1 MWIAVFAGF
10 LLSIIIPLVHKL
22 LPRFS
27 GIVFSLLPG
36 SLFIYFLT
44 LMPAVLGGDGLIVSY
59 DWIPAL
65 GIEIGFFLDGL
76 SLFFALLITGFGFF
90 IFLYASAYLAGH
102 RYFDRFYI
110 YLYLFMSSMLGLV
123 LSGNLMSMFVFWELT
138 SLSSYMLIGFYNE
151 SETSRKNALQAMLV
165 TVFGGLAMLAGIIL
179 AGMISGSYRFT
190 ELLAD
195 NQLLK
200 EHPWYLA
207 ALILI
212 LVGAFTK
219 SAQFPFHFWLPNAM
233 AAPAPVSAYLH
244 STTMVKA
251 GIYLLARI
259 NPIFGGTPEWMYILA
274 TVGGITMFTGAFFA
288 IQYTDLKKILAY
300 TTISALGIMVFL
312 IGMGTTLAIQ
322 AAMVF
327 LLAHAL
333 YKGTLFLVTGNI
345 DHETGTRDVT
355 ALSGLARKLPYTA
368 FAAVL
373 ASMSMAGVL
382 PFFGFISKEFFY
394 EAAIEFSAG
403 NLLIMAAV
411 FITGVIFT
419 ALAIEIGYRIFFGPL
434 KETPKKSHEAP
445 FLMYIGPVFIASL
458 GLIGG
463 LFAEPLIQPILV
475 STATAVLNL
484 EHVLQLMLW
493 HGFTVV
499 LLLSALT
506 LLSGMLVYRERGR
519 IRSWCGHLQPFYR
532 FGPESGYGSLIPGL
546 LTVATAQTKFFQN
559 GSLRNYISSII
570 GFFVAFM
577 LLTLLTHPAGFSFAD
592 RLAIA
597 TGVRAYE
604 VIMLALIVVAFFV
617 IVRATSRLTALA
629 AMGVLGYGIAV
640 VFIFYGAPDVAM
652 TQFLIETLT
661 VVLFVLILH
670 RLPSFIIKKQFEG
683 AGYIVVSAAFGLM
696 MAYLLLMITGYPLD
710 SELRAF
716 YAEESL
722 PLGKGRNVVNV
733 ILVDFR
739 QLDTL
744 GEIVVLAIAGIGIY
758 SMIKVKSAE
767 EGGTPK

>member
-22 LPRFS
+22 MPRIS
-27 GIVFSLLPG
+27 GIIFSLLPG

-44 LMPAVLGGDGLIVSY
+44 LLPAVLAGEEIVVSY
-59 DWIPAL
+59 EWIPAL

-76 SLFFALLITGFGFF
+76 SLFFALLITGFGLF
-90 IFLYASAYLAGH
+90 IFLYASAYLEGH
-102 RYFDRFYI
+102 RYFDRFFI

-123 LSGNLMSMFVFWELT
+123 LSSNLMSMFVFWELT

-151 SETSRKNALQAMLV
+151 NETSRKNALQAMLV

-179 AGMISGSYRFT
+179 TGMIAGTYQFGS
-190 ELLAD
+190 LLND
-195 NQLLK
+195 HQLLK
-200 EHPWYLA
+200 DHPWYLA

-212 LVGAFTK
+212 LLGAFTK

-251 GIYLLARI
+251 GIYLLARL
-259 NPIFGGTPEWMYILA
+259 NPIFGGSVEWEYIL
-274 TVGGITMFTGAFFA
+274 TLIGGITMFTGAFFA

-312 IGMGTTLAIQ
+312 IGIGTTLAIQ

-355 ALSGLARKLPYTA
+355 VLSGLARKLPYTA

-373 ASMSMAGVL
+373 ASLSMAGVL

-403 NLLIMAAV
+403 NIFIMVAV
-411 FITGVIFT
+411 FLTGVIFT
-419 ALAIEIGYRIFFGPL
+419 ALAIEIGYRVFFGPL
-434 KETPKKSHEAP
+434 RDTPKKAHEAP
-445 FLMYIGPVFIASL
+445 FLMYLGPVFIASL

-463 LFAEPLIQPILV
+463 LFAEPLLQPILI

-484 EHVLQLMLW
+484 EHVLELMLW
-493 HGFTVV
+493 HGFTLV

-506 LLSGMLVYRERGR
+506 LLSGMLLYRERR
-519 IRSWCGHLQPFYR
+519 RVRSWSESLIPFYR
-532 FGPESGYGSLIPGL
+532 FGPESGYARLIPGL

-570 GFFVAFM
+570 GFFVIFM
-577 LLTLLTHPAGFSFAD
+577 IFTLIIHPTGFDFFD

-597 TGVRAYE
+597 TSLRIYE
-604 VIMLALIVVAFFV
+604 VVMIGLIIAAFFI
-617 IVRATSRLTALA
+617 IVRARSRLTALA
-629 AMGVLGYGIAV
+629 AMGVLGYGIAII
-640 VFIFYGAPDVAM
+640 FIFYGAPDVAM

-670 RLPSFIIKKQFEG
+670 RLPSYIEKKRFEG
-683 AGYIVVSAAFGLM
+683 AGYILVSAAFGLVM
-696 MAYLLLMITGYPLD
+696 TYLLLMITGFPLD
-710 SELRAF
+710 SELRTF
-716 YAEESL
+716 YAEGAW

-767 EGGTPK
+767 EGGTTK